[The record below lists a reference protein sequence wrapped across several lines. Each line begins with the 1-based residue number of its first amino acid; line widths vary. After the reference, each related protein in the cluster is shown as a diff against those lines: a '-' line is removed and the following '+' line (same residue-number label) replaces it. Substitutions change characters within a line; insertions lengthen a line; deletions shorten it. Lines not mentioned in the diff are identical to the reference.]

1 MAKRILV
8 IEDDPSIRTY
18 LQKVLRQA
26 GYDTLAARDGEEGLQ
41 MVRALLPDLV
51 LCDVVMPK
59 LNGYAVLDAVR
70 WDQAT
75 ARIPFVF
82 LSSKTSRE
90 AVEQGLQLGSSAY
103 LTKPI
108 DQNHLLKA
116 IAAHLT

>member
-51 LCDVVMPK
+51 ASVAL
-59 LNGYAVLDAVR
+59 LTALASTWISEVR
-70 WDQAT
+70 
-75 ARIPFVF
+75 
-82 LSSKTSRE
+82 
-90 AVEQGLQLGSSAY
+90 GSQSLA
-103 LTKPI
+103 
-108 DQNHLLKA
+108 
-116 IAAHLT
+116 